1 MKKRNLNSPDERRTF
16 EKMKIDIVSLEGITF
31 ARGTFNRFLP
41 GRPVRLLHTRYHE
54 KKEQI
59 ETIPSMHNGSANS

>member
-1 MKKRNLNSPDERRTF
+1 
-16 EKMKIDIVSLEGITF
+16 MKIDIVSLEGITF